1 MTRVLVVDDDG
12 AMRGVVARHLA
23 SHGYDVQVVD
33 GVSAASDVLR
43 GGGIDVLL
51 TDLRMPEQDGI
62 DLLAAVRG
70 LSPKTRAVL
79 MSAFASARDYQTAV
93 SLGAVTVLCKPFTP
107 ADLLSAIRQAE
118 ECESGFHGTFH
129 GMSLVDILQ
138 MFHFGRRS
146 VSIHVTASESGT
158 VHVQDGEVIHA
169 ERGSLSGVEAFAAIL
184 ASKSG
189 AIRTTVLVPD
199 ARRTIHRSFESLLLD
214 SLRELDEASRDDL
227 DELSFSVLPPPTPSQ
242 PPPFEERVRAM
253 WRLAVQALGVTSE
266 GLTAIAISCRTGE
279 RGILAGTADPEVLG
293 DAGEKVLATIG
304 SLAGGGDLACDLSG
318 AGVALGVVRSERE
331 ALAIVLFEAAA
342 RPSSVSWFRSCVGTV
357 ARCMQSASV

>member
-23 SHGYDVQVVD
+23 SHGYEVQVVD
-33 GVSAASDVLR
+33 GVSAASHVLR
-43 GGGIDVLL
+43 GGGVDVLL

-62 DLLAAVRG
+62 DLLTAVRG
-70 LSPKTRAVL
+70 LSPRTRAVL

-184 ASKSG
+184 AAKSG

-199 ARRTIHRSFESLLLD
+199 VRRTIHRSFESLLLD

-227 DELSFSVLPPPTPSQ
+227 DELSFSLPPPPPSQ
-242 PPPFEERVRAM
+242 APSIEERGRAM
-253 WRLAVQALGVTSE
+253 WRLAVQALGATSE
-266 GLTAIAISCRTGE
+266 GLTAIAICLRTGE
-279 RGILAGTADPEVLG
+279 RRVLAGTADAATLG
-293 DAGEKVLATIG
+293 DAGASVLEAVG

-318 AGVALGVVRSERE
+318 VGVALGVVRSERE

-357 ARCMQSASV
+357 ARCVQSASV